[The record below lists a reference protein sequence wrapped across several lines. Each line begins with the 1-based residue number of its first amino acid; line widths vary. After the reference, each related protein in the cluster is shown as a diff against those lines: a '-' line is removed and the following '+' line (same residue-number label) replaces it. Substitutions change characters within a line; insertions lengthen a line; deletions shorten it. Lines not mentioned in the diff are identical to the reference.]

1 MDYKARLTSSPE
13 VLLGK
18 PVIKNTRIAVDFI
31 LERLGEGM
39 SIEHILEAYPSI
51 EKEDIL
57 ACIAYSS
64 DVISRESLLA
74 S

>member
-57 ACIAYSS
+57 ACISYSS

>member
-31 LERLGEGM
+31 LDRLGEGM

-57 ACIAYSS
+57 ACISYSS